1 MLQQCAPATSSCHC
15 QARGG
20 GGGGGGRRGGGGR
33 GGVGRGGDLS
43 ASPADYSIGTIGTHR
58 GNGAL
63 CTLIEDGIVFHLF
76 GLFAPKADLL
86 ARFKLH

>member
-1 MLQQCAPATSSCHC
+1 MLQQCAPATSSRHR

-20 GGGGGGRRGGGGR
+20 GGGRGGN
-33 GGVGRGGDLS
+33 LS
-43 ASPADYSIGTIGTHR
+43 ASPTNYSIGTIGTHR

-76 GLFAPKADLL
+76 GLFAPKPDLL

>member
-1 MLQQCAPATSSCHC
+1 MPATSSRHC

-20 GGGGGGRRGGGGR
+20 GGGGGGGRGGGGR
-33 GGVGRGGDLS
+33 GGGGRGGGGRGGNLS
-43 ASPADYSIGTIGTHR
+43 ASPTDYSIGALGTHR

-63 CTLIEDGIVFHLF
+63 CTPIEDGIVFHLF